1 MSPNN
6 PWRHPFRVP
15 RIEKPRAEGR
25 FHLAGGRRLGYAEYG
40 DPAGPVVLWF
50 HGTPGGRRQFPLLG
64 RRTAEKLGLRVVVV
78 ERPGSGLSD
87 PHRYNAVADWAA
99 DAAQVADTLN
109 AERLGVIGLSGGG
122 PYALSCAGTPALEGR
137 VAAVAVLG
145 SVTPTIGPDATAT
158 GLVDLTRRFAPIL
171 SCLRRPLAALVAGGL
186 LPVVP
191 LGHWAYQG
199 FSSIM
204 PEADRRVFADSEIE
218 AMFIDDIALTA
229 RGRFQALVDDLRL
242 FGRNWGFQLADV
254 KAPVRWWQG
263 DADPIVSVEE
273 VKSAVSYL
281 PDVELILRPGKSHL
295 GGFADVEEI
304 LGVIGSFLR
313 AEQPARSAPRG
324 AATAV
329 QPLV

>member
-1 MSPNN
+1 MRLSN

-64 RRTAEKLGLRVVVV
+64 RRTADKLGLRVVVV

-99 DAAQVADTLN
+99 DAAQVADTLD

-122 PYALSCAGTPALEGR
+122 PYALSCAGTPALAGR
-137 VAAVAVLG
+137 VAAVAILG

-171 SCLRRPLAALVAGGL
+171 SGLRQPLAAVVAAGL

-199 FSSIM
+199 FASVM
-204 PEADRRVFADSEIE
+204 PEADRQVFADSEIE

-242 FGRNWGFQLADV
+242 FGRNWGFRLADV

-281 PDVELILRPGKSHL
+281 SDVELILRPGKSHL
-295 GGFADVEEI
+295 GGFADVDEI
-304 LGVIGSFLR
+304 LGFISSSLR
-313 AEQPARSAPRG
+313 ADLPTRSI
-324 AATAV
+324 
-329 QPLV
+329 Q

>member
-1 MSPNN
+1 MRLSN

-99 DAAQVADTLN
+99 DAAQVADTLD

-122 PYALSCAGTPALEGR
+122 PYALSCAGTPALAGR
-137 VAAVAVLG
+137 VAAVAILG

-171 SCLRRPLAALVAGGL
+171 SGLRQPLAAVVAAGL

-199 FSSIM
+199 FASVM
-204 PEADRRVFADSEIE
+204 PEADRQVFADSEIE

-242 FGRNWGFQLADV
+242 FGRNWGFRLADV

-281 PDVELILRPGKSHL
+281 SDVELILRPGKSHL
-295 GGFADVEEI
+295 GGFADVDEI
-304 LGVIGSFLR
+304 LGFISSSLR
-313 AEQPARSAPRG
+313 ADLPTRSI
-324 AATAV
+324 
-329 QPLV
+329 Q

>member
-1 MSPNN
+1 MRLSN

-64 RRTAEKLGLRVVVV
+64 RRTAERLGLRVVVV

-99 DAAQVADTLN
+99 DAAQVADTLD

-122 PYALSCAGTPALEGR
+122 PYALSCAGTPALAGR
-137 VAAVAVLG
+137 VAAVAILG

-171 SCLRRPLAALVAGGL
+171 SGLRQPLAAVVAAGL

-191 LGHWAYQG
+191 LGHWAYQS
-199 FSSIM
+199 FASIM
-204 PEADRRVFADSEIE
+204 PEADRQVFADSEIE
-218 AMFIDDIALTA
+218 AMFIDDLALTA

-242 FGRNWGFQLADV
+242 FGRNCGFRLADV

-281 PDVELILRPGKSHL
+281 SDVELILRPGKSHL
-295 GGFADVEEI
+295 GGFADVDEI
-304 LGVIGSFLR
+304 LGFISSSLR
-313 AEQPARSAPRG
+313 ADLPTRSI
-324 AATAV
+324 
-329 QPLV
+329 Q

>member
-1 MSPNN
+1 MRPNN
-6 PWRHPFRVP
+6 PWRHPFCVS

-25 FHLAGGRRLGYAEYG
+25 FRLAGGRRLGYAEYG
-40 DPAGPVVLWF
+40 DPSGPVVLWF

-64 RRTAEKLGLRVVVV
+64 RRAAETLGLRVVVV

-99 DAAQVADTLN
+99 DAARVADTLD

-122 PYALSCAGTPALEGR
+122 PYALSCAAMPALAGR

-145 SVTPTIGPDATAT
+145 SVTPTVGPDATAT

-171 SCLRRPLAALVAGGL
+171 SGFRRPMAALLAGGL

-199 FSSIM
+199 FASIM
-204 PEADRRVFADSEIE
+204 PEADRLVFADSDIQ
-218 AMFIDDIALTA
+218 AMFLDDIALTA
-229 RGRFQALVDDLRL
+229 RGRFQAVVDDLRL
-242 FGRNWGFQLADV
+242 FGRNWGFRLADV

-273 VKSAVSYL
+273 VELAVSYL
-281 PDVELILRPGKSHL
+281 PNVELILRPGKSHL
-295 GGFADVEEI
+295 GGFADVEEV
-304 LGVIGSFLR
+304 LAFVRPFLPVK
-313 AEQPARSAPRG
+313 QPAHSIR
-324 AATAV
+324 
-329 QPLV
+329 